1 MVLRCY
7 IGAMNQTVQTS
18 RRRAAAADK
27 AAARAES
34 SARTKTV
41 DSKKADT
48 KSDKPAP
55 RKRAARVVPRTNDP
69 ERTMADILEVA
80 THEFSEH
87 GLAGA
92 RIDVIA
98 EAMRTSKRM
107 IYYYFGSKEGLYLAV
122 LEHAYRRI
130 RTIEAELH
138 LEDLPPVDALRKL
151 VGHTVDYQSANPDF
165 VRLVMNE
172 NILKGAY
179 LARSKAIQKL
189 NVPAIDRLHEVYER
203 GVKEGVFRAGLD
215 AVDLHMTI
223 SALSFFNVANR
234 HSFAL
239 IFKRDTA
246 QPAVI
251 AARRAVIVETVVRY
265 VSRQI

>member
-1 MVLRCY
+1 
-7 IGAMNQTVQTS
+7 MNQTVQTS

-27 AAARAES
+27 AAARAEA
-34 SARTKTV
+34 SARTKTTRTVEPKKV
-41 DSKKADT
+41 DAKA
-48 KSDKPAP
+48 DKPAP

-130 RTIEAELH
+130 RTIEADLH
-138 LEDLPPVDALRKL
+138 LEDLPPVEALRKL
-151 VGHTVDYQSANPDF
+151 VGHTVDYQYANPDF

-189 NVPAIDRLHEVYER
+189 NVPAIDRLREVYER

-215 AVDLHMTI
+215 AIDLHMTI

-265 VSRQI
+265 VSQQI

>member
-1 MVLRCY
+1 
-7 IGAMNQTVQTS
+7 MNQTVQTS
-18 RRRAAAADK
+18 RRRVATADK
-27 AAARAES
+27 AAARAEA
-34 SARTKTV
+34 SARTKTANTQKA
-41 DSKKADT
+41 DPKKADA
-48 KSDKPAP
+48 KADKPVL
-55 RKRAARVVPRTNDP
+55 RKRAVRAAPRTNDP
-69 ERTMADILEVA
+69 DRTMADILEVA

-130 RTIEAELH
+130 RTIEADQH
-138 LEDLPPVDALRKL
+138 LEDLPPVEALRKL
-151 VGHTVDYQSANPDF
+151 VGHTVDYQHANPDF

-189 NVPAIDRLHEVYER
+189 NVPAIDRLREVYER

-246 QPAVI
+246 HPAVI
-251 AARRAVIVETVVRY
+251 AARRAAILETVVRY
-265 VSRQI
+265 VSL